1 MKLCNKMER
10 PRGKVLNT
18 LTEID
23 LMLRIKVFV
32 GNESFK
38 TPPVGE
44 TSRTHC
50 SDVIVAHSSTQ
61 TASVGLFY
69 KL

>member
-10 PRGKVLNT
+10 PREKVLNT
-18 LTEID
+18 LTEMD
-23 LMLRIKVFV
+23 LMLRTKVFV

-38 TPPVGE
+38 MPPVGE
-44 TSRTHC
+44 TSRMHC